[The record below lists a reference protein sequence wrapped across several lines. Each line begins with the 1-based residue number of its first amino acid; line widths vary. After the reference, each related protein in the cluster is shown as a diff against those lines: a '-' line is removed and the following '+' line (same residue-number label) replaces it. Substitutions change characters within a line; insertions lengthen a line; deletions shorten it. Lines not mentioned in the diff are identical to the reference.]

1 MSLHLQSLPPGGTME
16 ADANEA
22 GLPKVDIVLRHR
34 GASIVS
40 TARIGDGLYRLTI
53 RKDES

>member
-22 GLPKVDIVLRHR
+22 GLPKVDIIVRHR